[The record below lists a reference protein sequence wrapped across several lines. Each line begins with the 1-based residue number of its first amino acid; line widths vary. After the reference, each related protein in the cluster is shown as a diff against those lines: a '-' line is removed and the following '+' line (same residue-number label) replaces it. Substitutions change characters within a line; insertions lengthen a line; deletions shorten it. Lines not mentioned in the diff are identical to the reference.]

1 MGIKSESE
9 SGKKKKK
16 RRTEGGRGLRRA
28 GCGAD
33 ALKCLMT
40 EYRALGLQV

>member
-1 MGIKSESE
+1 MKVAK
-9 SGKKKKK
+9 GKKKKK
-16 RRTEGGRGLRRA
+16 TEGGRGLRQA